1 MLLPTWVDAYK
12 GFENKDLTKQVRIH
26 EISRSPSN
34 LCPPCRSDT
43 PLAAPSSISRI
54 FGEPKKTRDGPTDGR
69 TDRRSIDFWDTTKN
83 HEEIL
88 LGKLSNK

>member
-1 MLLPTWVDAYK
+1 MNEICKKIL
-12 GFENKDLTKQVRIH
+12 KQVRIH

-54 FGEPKKTRDGPTDGR
+54 FGEPKKTRYGRTDRRTDGPTDGH
-69 TDRRSIDFWDTTKN
+69 T
-83 HEEIL
+83 L
-88 LGKLSNK
+88 L